1 MSTSKQRQTPR
12 HLRERAGLT
21 QMRVAIA
28 LDVSLSTIQGI
39 ESRGVIPRV
48 DFAEK
53 MAALYGVALE
63 EIEWGRAE
71 PGKPGNPKGRA
82 AVT

>member
-1 MSTSKQRQTPR
+1 MSKQRQTPR
-12 HLRERAGLT
+12 HLREQAGFT
-21 QMRVAIA
+21 QMKAAVE
-28 LDVSLSTIQGI
+28 LGVSLSTIQGI
-39 ESRGVIPRV
+39 ENRGIIPRV

-53 MAALYGVALE
+53 LAALYAVALD

-82 AVT
+82 AVA